1 MRQITTFFVLIV
13 FSLLG
18 FRAVEKPILDFKI
31 DDFDVDILGNT
42 YTVRDA
48 ELKKYNDKLELQATY
63 SNLSLGAISSIDASD
78 AMNLLV
84 FYEDFAKVL
93 FLDNT
98 LSVKKSAI
106 SLSDLGFPNASL
118 ACLSY
123 NNAFWIFDPS
133 NQELIRISQFL
144 NIAERSGNLNQIIQT
159 EIEPKQLIESG
170 NTVYLVDE
178 KEGVFVFD
186 RYAGFLKRL
195 PFLGIDNLRV
205 NEDNSLT
212 FLRKDSLFTYD
223 MNTLKMD
230 TTVLTEKRIEK
241 IVINENTY
249 TYLNKSG
256 LLYRENRIKN

>member
-1 MRQITTFFVLIV
+1 MTLFLVLV

-18 FRAVEKPILDFKI
+18 FRADDNQIFSFKI
-31 DDFDVDILGNT
+31 DDFDVDVLGNT
-42 YTVRDA
+42 YIVRDA
-48 ELKKYNDKLELQATY
+48 ELKKYNDKLDLQSTY

-78 AMNLLV
+78 AMNLLI
-84 FYEDFAKVL
+84 FYGDFAKVL

-133 NQELIRISQFL
+133 NQELIRINQFL
-144 NIAERSGNLNQIIQT
+144 GANDRSGNLNQIIHA
-159 EIEPKQLIESG
+159 EIEPNQLIESD
-170 NTVYLVDE
+170 NMVYLCDE

-186 RYAGFLKRL
+186 RYAGFIKRL
-195 PFLGIDNLRV
+195 PFRGINDLQI
-205 NEDNSLT
+205 NENNSLT
-212 FLRKDSLFTYD
+212 FIRKDTMFIYN

-230 TTVLTEKRIEK
+230 TSVLANKNIK
-241 IVINENTY
+241 KLIIKGDSY
-249 TYLNKSG
+249 TYLNNNGFLFK
-256 LLYRENRIKN
+256 ENMVVESH